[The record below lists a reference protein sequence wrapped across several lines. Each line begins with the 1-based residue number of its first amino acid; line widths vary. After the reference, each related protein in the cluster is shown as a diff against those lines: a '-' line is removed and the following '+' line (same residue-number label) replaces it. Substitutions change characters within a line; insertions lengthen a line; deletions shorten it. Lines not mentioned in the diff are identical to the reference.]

1 MTHASIKIFHT
12 DASFLFPMKAL
23 TQVKMRAPCW
33 RNKFTS
39 CLAKI
44 AVMSVKISC
53 RKCLFR
59 VKHNEKVVLQAR
71 SCSCWSCPGCA
82 HGFEDESGK
91 HYLSSGQLPSSVGTA
106 VPNTQRSTSETYVMW
121 VSFCP
126 WSHKASNKVK
136 HASMDGK
143 FFFPLKYL
151 GPCINNTIHFSCY
164 FMHWHAGAL
173 YFLPERYLRG
183 VVIAVILDINFLC
196 WERQNS

>member
-1 MTHASIKIFHT
+1 
-12 DASFLFPMKAL
+12 MKRWYCRQGVVPADPAL
-23 TQVKMRAPCW
+23 GVLMDLKMREA
-33 RNKFTS
+33 NTT
-39 CLAKI
+39 LA
-44 AVMSVKISC
+44 AGSFPPMWALLC
-53 RKCLFR
+53 
-59 VKHNEKVVLQAR
+59 Q
-71 SCSCWSCPGCA
+71 
-82 HGFEDESGK
+82 
-91 HYLSSGQLPSSVGTA
+91 
-106 VPNTQRSTSETYVMW
+106 TQRSTSETYVMW

-164 FMHWHAGAL
+164 FMHWHPGAL

-196 WERQNS
+196 WERQNSYCGFQMSQRGGA